1 MASSRKSSCKL
12 LERVAG
18 ALISVVFPDRSILL
32 GLSGGLDSVVL
43 LHLLVQLAPRQ
54 NWQLSALHV
63 HHGISSNASDWADF
77 CVELCAQL
85 NVPCQIEQ
93 VDLSPLR
100 ELGVEAAARQLRHA
114 ALNRQVVDFVA
125 LAHHQDDQAETLL
138 LQVLRGA
145 GVRGAAAMPAI
156 KPRTTLPT
164 LLRPL
169 LTSTRAELLAY
180 AQQHSLRWIEDESN
194 ADVFYPRN
202 FLRHR
207 VLPVLAER
215 FPAYRTTLARSA
227 QHFAEASN
235 LLAELA
241 AEDATHAMV
250 DGRLQV
256 AALQTLSEAR
266 GKNLLRHYIL
276 SLGAPLPDSTRL
288 QEMWQQLREAKL
300 DAKLVVS
307 WQNWQVRRY
316 RDEVYLLQLPTT
328 KTDWEMIW
336 RGESS
341 LALPKG
347 LGEIQVVQVVGKGV
361 SLQKLQQA
369 PVIIRNRRGGEPGML
384 TDGGGHQSLK
394 NVFQA
399 LAVPPWQR
407 DSLPLVFCGAH
418 LVALADLA
426 VASDF
431 QANAT
436 ELGVAFYSKQLNVE

>member
-18 ALISVVFPDRSILL
+18 ALVSVISPDRTILL

-43 LHLLVQLAPRQ
+43 LHLLAQLAPRQ
-54 NWQLSALHV
+54 NWQLSALHI
-63 HHGISSNASDWADF
+63 HHGISPNASEWADF
-77 CVELCAQL
+77 CVELCAQFG
-85 NVPCQIEQ
+85 VPCQVEQ

-114 ALNRQVVDFVA
+114 ALNRQAVDFVA

-138 LQVLRGA
+138 LQLLRGA

-156 KPRTTLPT
+156 KSRTNLPT

-227 QHFAEASN
+227 QHFASASK
-235 LLAELA
+235 LLDDLA
-241 AEDATHAMV
+241 AEDASGAMV
-250 DGRLQV
+250 GGRLQV

-276 SLGAPLPDSTRL
+276 SQGAPLPDSTRL
-288 QEMWQQLREAKL
+288 QEMWQQLREAKS
-300 DAKLVVS
+300 DAKLLVS
-307 WQNWQVRRY
+307 WQNWHVRCY
-316 RDEVYLLQLPTT
+316 RDEVYLLPAPAA
-328 KTDWEMIW
+328 KIDWEIIW
-336 RGESS
+336 RGETS
-341 LALPKG
+341 LTLPDG
-347 LGEIQVVQVVGKGV
+347 LGQIQVVHAVGKGV

-369 PVIIRNRRGGEPGML
+369 PVIIRNRRGGEPGIL
-384 TDGGGHQSLK
+384 TDGGVHQSLK
-394 NVFQA
+394 NTFQT
-399 LAVPPWQR
+399 LAIPPWQR
-407 DSLPLVFCGAH
+407 DSLHLVFCGAH

-431 QANAT
+431 RANAT
-436 ELGVAFYSKQLNVE
+436 ELGVEFLCEAT

>member
-1 MASSRKSSCKL
+1 MASSRKSSCNL

-32 GLSGGLDSVVL
+32 GLSGGMDSVVL

-256 AALQTLSEAR
+256 AALHTLSEAR

-276 SLGAPLPDSTRL
+276 SQGAPLPDSTRL

-307 WQNWQVRRY
+307 WQSWQVRRY

-328 KTDWEMIW
+328 KADWEMIW

-369 PVIIRNRRGGEPGML
+369 PVIIRNRRGGEPGIL
-384 TDGGGHQSLK
+384 TDGGVHQSLK
-394 NVFQA
+394 NTFQT
-399 LAVPPWQR
+399 LAIPPWQR
-407 DSLPLVFCGAH
+407 DSLHLVFCGAH

-431 QANAT
+431 RANAT
-436 ELGVAFYSKQLNVE
+436 ELGVVFAWQPL